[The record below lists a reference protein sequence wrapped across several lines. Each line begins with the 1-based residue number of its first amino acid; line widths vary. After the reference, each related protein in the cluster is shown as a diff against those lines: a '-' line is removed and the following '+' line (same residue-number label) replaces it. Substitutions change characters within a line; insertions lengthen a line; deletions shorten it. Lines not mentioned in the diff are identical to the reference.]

1 MIKTLAAITQFIAT
15 FSFIDAPIDALI
27 VTWNLKWSTI
37 KVMLIRPALRFSPEV
52 FSVWLCVA
60 YQPRSVLRFI
70 MYGQHFAS
78 PRFSELLPIFQLL
91 TISVDQCTIECKV
104 SSIVCSFIYCC
115 RGKKMLDPSPFSLP
129 KISPPPTH
137 THTKPCL

>member
-15 FSFIDAPIDALI
+15 FSFIDALIDALS
-27 VTWNLKWSTI
+27 VTWDLKWSTI

-78 PRFSELLPIFQLL
+78 PRFS
-91 TISVDQCTIECKV
+91 
-104 SSIVCSFIYCC
+104 
-115 RGKKMLDPSPFSLP
+115 PFFNY
-129 KISPPPTH
+129 
-137 THTKPCL
+137 

>member
-15 FSFIDAPIDALI
+15 LSFIDALIDALS

-37 KVMLIRPALRFSPEV
+37 KVMHIRPALRFSPEV

-70 MYGQHFAS
+70 MMVNILLLPAS
-78 PRFSELLPIFQLL
+78 PHFSIINN
-91 TISVDQCTIECKV
+91 IS
-104 SSIVCSFIYCC
+104 
-115 RGKKMLDPSPFSLP
+115 
-129 KISPPPTH
+129 
-137 THTKPCL
+137 